1 MASVGSVCVDP
12 CLLFDVSGRVFFVLG
27 SVFGFRSGFS
37 GWIRFWV
44 KNHGPYQFHELLRVK
59 NYGLYPPVALLIGSG
74 WVEYFLDGS
83 G

>member
-1 MASVGSVCVDP
+1 VASVGSVCVDP